1 MSSGVQSICNMDR
14 SILACCRR
22 VDGATQTIATKK
34 AAQLSALIG
43 RSCVQQKVVNCPL
56 GTFSAPTLTAHTSLA
71 PPRSLSSFSLSKA
84 GMSEIRRT
92 TVEHRWRISSIALL
106 VG

>member
-14 SILACCRR
+14 SILAYCRR

-34 AAQLSALIG
+34 AAQLSSFIV

-56 GTFSAPTLTAHTSLA
+56 GTFSAATLTAHTVLK
-71 PPRSLSSFSLSKA
+71 PPRSLPSCSLSKA
-84 GMSEIRRT
+84 GMSEVRRA
-92 TVEHRWRISSIALL
+92 TVISLRISSIALL